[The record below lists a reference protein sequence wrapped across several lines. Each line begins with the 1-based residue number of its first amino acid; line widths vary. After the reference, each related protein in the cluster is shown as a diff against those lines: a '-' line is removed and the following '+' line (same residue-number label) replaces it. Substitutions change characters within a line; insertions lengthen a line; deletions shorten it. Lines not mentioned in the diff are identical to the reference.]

1 MDVRQII
8 DEQMRNNN
16 SMCNDPVS
24 IGATCVAQIEGRFFL
39 LIEIEIEV
47 MNNEREEV
55 IIFEITAAQ
64 AAALI
69 AAGVMRCQ
77 IVNTIPTPSPGREVN
92 LICVFVVGQNAFLV
106 FNVENATD
114 RLVLVRVPLCS
125 LCTGTIV

>member
-1 MDVRQII
+1 MDY
-8 DEQMRNNN
+8 EQMASRKPT
-16 SMCNDPVS
+16 CNGPIM
-24 IGATCVAQIEGRFFL
+24 IGATCVAQIDGRFFL

-47 MNNEREEV
+47 MGFEREEV
-55 IIFEITAAQ
+55 IIFQITAAQ

-77 IVNTIPTPSPGREVN
+77 IVNTIPTPGPGQEVN

-114 RLVLVRVPLCS
+114 RLVLVRVPLC
-125 LCTGTIV
+125 TII

>member
-1 MDVRQII
+1 MDINQII
-8 DEQMRNNN
+8 KEQMRNNN
-16 SMCNDPVS
+16 PMCNDPIS

-39 LIEIEIEV
+39 LVEIEIEV
-47 MNNEREEV
+47 IGNEIERV

-77 IVNTIPTPSPGREVN
+77 IVNTIPTPGPGKEVN
-92 LICVFVVGQNAFLV
+92 LICTFVVGRNSFLV
-106 FNVENATD
+106 FDVENATD